1 MGIFILWVLMLSAI
15 FMAVVSFVLY
25 LKGVEET
32 KKSSADASKNAEL
45 AKKCMDAYTK
55 IKNAPQVELQRAKL
69 KADEIVKEANRK
81 AEEIA
86 GTSMDVLRNTK
97 KYEQIVVAMR
107 NRIKGYGDEYLIPL
121 PDLIDELAFEFE
133 HTNPGQRLKAARDL
147 AKKMIKNG
155 MATDTKCKDPVKAK
169 TLSQILLDAFIGKT
183 ENILEKTKNDN
194 FGKLKQE
201 MIDCFTLI
209 NRDSSNIEDTRISQD
224 FYEATLDQ
232 LKWACIVQGI
242 RVERREEQ
250 RRIREKIR
258 EEEKALREYEK
269 VQKEALK
276 EEEMLQ
282 KAMALAHE
290 KLSRASQE
298 EKAKLEE
305 QLKDLG
311 DKLAIAEEKG
321 KRAISM
327 AQQTKSGHVYI
338 ISNIGSFGEN
348 IFKIGLTR
356 RLEPLDRVRELG
368 DSSVPFEFD
377 VHALIKS
384 EDAPALE
391 NKLHKHFVLNQ
402 VNKVNYRKEFF
413 KVGLAKIREEIE
425 KMGLEA
431 SWTMTASALEYR
443 ETKVIEKKIQ
453 EDPIARESW
462 VQRQLELDPTDIQSI
477 DYHLETSAQEE

>member
-1 MGIFILWVLMLSAI
+1 
-15 FMAVVSFVLY
+15 
-25 LKGVEET
+25 
-32 KKSSADASKNAEL
+32 
-45 AKKCMDAYTK
+45 MD
-55 IKNAPQVELQRAKL
+55 L
-69 KADEIVKEANRK
+69 
-81 AEEIA
+81 
-86 GTSMDVLRNTK
+86 LRNAK

-107 NRIKGYGDEYLIPL
+107 NRIQGYGDEYLVPL
-121 PDLIDELAFEFE
+121 SDLTDELAFEFE
-133 HTNPGQRLKAARDL
+133 HTDPGKKLKAARDL
-147 AKKMIKNG
+147 AKKMIKNE
-155 MATDTKCKDPVKAK
+155 MATETKCKDPVKAK

-183 ENILEKTKNDN
+183 ESILDKTKSDN

-201 MIDCFTLI
+201 IIDSFILV
-209 NRDSSNIEDTRISQD
+209 NKDSANIEDTRISQE

-242 RVERREEQ
+242 RVEKREEQ

-282 KAMALAHE
+282 KAMAIAHE
-290 KLSRASQE
+290 KLTRASQE

-305 QLKDLG
+305 QLRELG
-311 DKLAIAEEKG
+311 DKLAVAEEKG
-321 KRAISM
+321 KRALSM
-327 AQQTKSGHVYI
+327 AQQTKCGHVYI

-348 IFKIGLTR
+348 VFKIGLTR

-402 VNKVNYRKEFF
+402 VNKVNHRKEFF
-413 KVGLAKIREEIE
+413 KVGLTKIREEIE

-431 SWTMTASALEYR
+431 TWTMAASALEYK

-453 EDPIARESW
+453 EDPLARESW
-462 VQRQLELDPTDIQSI
+462 VQRQLELDPTDLQGI
-477 DYHLETSAQEE
+477 DYNLESSGLEES